1 MIPPE
6 TAHLR
11 IVLYPDPVL
20 KKRCAP
26 VTEFDGRLEMMARR
40 MLELMHDGKGIGL
53 AAPQVGVPVRMFVCN
68 DTGEPADDRVFIN
81 PQFIELT
88 GAAEMEEG
96 CLSIP
101 GALVTMRRAT
111 HAEMRAVDLAGNPVE
126 VAGDDLRARVWQHE
140 SDHLEGRLIIDN
152 MSPTDEIANRR
163 VLKQLKGDAGAAR
176 RM

>member
-1 MIPPE
+1 MIPPDP
-6 TAHLR
+6 AHLR
-11 IVLYPDPVL
+11 IVFYPDPVL

-26 VTEFDGRLEMMARR
+26 VTEFDGKLETMARR

-68 DTGEPADDRVFIN
+68 PTGEPPDDRVYVN
-81 PQFIELT
+81 PSFAELT

-101 GALVTMRRAT
+101 GALVTMRRAK
-111 HAEMRAVDLAGNPVE
+111 HAVMRAFDLAGHPIE
-126 VAGDDLRARVWQHE
+126 VTGDDLRARVWQHE
-140 SDHLEGRLIIDN
+140 SDHLDGRLIIDN

-163 VLKQLKGDAGAAR
+163 ALKQLKGDAAAAR